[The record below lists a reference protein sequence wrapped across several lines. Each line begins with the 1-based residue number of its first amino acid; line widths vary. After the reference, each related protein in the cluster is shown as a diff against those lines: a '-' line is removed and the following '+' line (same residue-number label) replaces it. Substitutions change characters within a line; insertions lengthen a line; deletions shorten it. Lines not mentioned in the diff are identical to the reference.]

1 MSASNVRSSSGRP
14 PKEIRGRTLRAD
26 TVLQSRCSRDVQ
38 ISVTEMEDVCFV
50 WPLKLCHTWEARAGP
65 FSADDGFMSSGPI
78 QSDEWI
84 RFAAELGHSL
94 HRRRMQCGLSQ
105 EDVAYAAGL
114 SRYTYQKLEKG
125 VSRPGTPANPSL
137 QNVLA
142 LARVL
147 RISLAELLPTS
158 AADEETPNSR

>member
-1 MSASNVRSSSGRP
+1 M
-14 PKEIRGRTLRAD
+14 
-26 TVLQSRCSRDVQ
+26 Q

-50 WPLKLCHTWEARAGP
+50 WPSKLCHTCEAIARRP
-65 FSADDGFMSSGPI
+65 CRDDGFMSNGPI
-78 QSDEWI
+78 GFDEWG
-84 RFAAELGHSL
+84 RFAVELGHSL
-94 HRRRMQCGLSQ
+94 HRQRMKCGLSQ

-125 VSRPGTPANPSL
+125 VSRPGAPANPSL

-147 RISLAELLPTS
+147 DISLTDLLPLS
-158 AADEETPNSR
+158 ALNGDASKPR